1 MAAAARVPSLLAVGL
16 LVVGPVEVAPPESL
30 ILYRAERSLTAP
42 RSRGSSMRRRDLLSL
57 LGGAAAAWPL
67 GARAQQPMPMI
78 GYLHLASAAPFA
90 RFLAAFKAGLKEGG
104 YAEGENVTI
113 EYRWA
118 EGQRDRLPGLAAD
131 LVHRGVAAIA
141 TGGAEFP
148 ALAAKDATKTIPIVF
163 VVGDDPVHLGI
174 VPSLA
179 RPDGNVTGISLL
191 TASLEGKRLGVLRE
205 MIPKAQS
212 IAALIDPSRV
222 LAQTQ
227 IDELRAAAAQAGVK
241 LVIVHATTEADF
253 APAFAQMVAQNVGGL
268 QVCANPFFT
277 SRRQRLVMLA
287 AHHRLP
293 AMYEWRD
300 FAEAGGLMSYGTDL
314 ADAYRQSGVYIAR
327 ILKGARPS
335 DLPVMQAVRFQFVI
349 NLTTAK
355 ALGLDVPPT
364 LLARADE
371 VIE

>member
-1 MAAAARVPSLLAVGL
+1 MLDV
-16 LVVGPVEVAPPESL
+16 
-30 ILYRAERSLTAP
+30 
-42 RSRGSSMRRRDLLSL
+42 RRREFITL

-67 GARAQQPMPMI
+67 AARAQQPAMPVI

-90 RFLAAFKAGLKEGG
+90 RFVAAFKAGLKEGG
-104 YAEGENVTI
+104 YAEDKNVMI

-131 LVHRGVAAIA
+131 LVRRGVAAIA

-148 ALAAKDATKTIPIVF
+148 ALAAKNATKTIPVVF
-163 VVGDDPVHLGI
+163 VVGDDPVKLGI

-179 RPDGNVTGISLL
+179 RPAGNVTGISLL
-191 TASLEGKRLGVLRE
+191 TASLESKRLGVLRE

-222 LAQTQ
+222 VAHTQ
-227 IDELRAAAAQAGVK
+227 IDELRAASAQAGVR
-241 LVIVHATTEADF
+241 LVIVHATSEADF
-253 APAFAQMVAQNVGGL
+253 APAFAQMAALNVGAL
-268 QVCANPFFT
+268 QVCANPFFM
-277 SRRQRLVMLA
+277 SQRQQLVRLA
-287 AHHRLP
+287 AHYRLP
-293 AMYEWRD
+293 AIYEWRD

-314 ADAYRQSGVYIAR
+314 ADAYRQCGGYVAR
-327 ILKGARPS
+327 ILKGATPS
-335 DLPVMQAVRFQFVI
+335 DLPVMQAVRFEFVI
-349 NLTTAK
+349 NLSAAK
-355 ALGLDVPPT
+355 ALGLDVPAT